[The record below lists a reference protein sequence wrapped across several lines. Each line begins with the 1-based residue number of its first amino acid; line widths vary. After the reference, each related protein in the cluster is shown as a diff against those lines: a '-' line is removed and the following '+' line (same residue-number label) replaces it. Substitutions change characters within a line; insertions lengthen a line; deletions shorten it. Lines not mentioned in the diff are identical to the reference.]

1 MVEIAFTLVGLAL
14 AVFFVYLTIFIHKLG
29 KTVDET
35 NRTIKLLTTDA
46 NVSLYQVN
54 ELMAKV
60 NVLTDDVAGKMEVIN
75 PLFVAVADL
84 SETVSDLNNS
94 ARNLSG
100 KAVVTSGG
108 VSSALSRTV
117 LRTALSGLGSKKKA
131 GKKL

>member
-46 NVSLYQVN
+46 NVSLYQVK

-84 SETVSDLNNS
+84 SETVSDLNSS
-94 ARNLSG
+94 ARNLSD
-100 KAVVTSGG
+100 KAVTTGGG
-108 VSSALSRTV
+108 VRSALSRT
-117 LRTALSGLGSKKKA
+117 LLSTALSGLGSKKKA
-131 GKKL
+131 GK

>member
-84 SETVSDLNNS
+84 SETVSDLNSS
-94 ARNLSG
+94 ARNLSD
-100 KAVVTSGG
+100 KAVTTGGG
-108 VSSALSRTV
+108 VRSALSRT
-117 LRTALSGLGSKKKA
+117 LLSTALSGLGSKKKA
-131 GKKL
+131 GK

>member
-1 MVEIAFTLVGLAL
+1 MVVIAFTLVGLAL

-75 PLFVAVADL
+75 PLFVADADL
-84 SETVSDLNNS
+84 SETVSDLNSS
-94 ARNLSG
+94 ARNLSD
-100 KAVVTSGG
+100 KAVTTGGG
-108 VSSALSRTV
+108 VRSALSRT
-117 LRTALSGLGSKKKA
+117 LLSTALSGLGSKKKA
-131 GKKL
+131 GK

>member
-1 MVEIAFTLVGLAL
+1 M
-14 AVFFVYLTIFIHKLG
+14 G
-29 KTVDET
+29 KNGDET

-84 SETVSDLNNS
+84 SETVSDLNSS
-94 ARNLSG
+94 ARNLSD
-100 KAVVTSGG
+100 KAVTTGGG
-108 VSSALSRTV
+108 VRSALSRT
-117 LRTALSGLGSKKKA
+117 LLSTALSGLGSKKKA
-131 GKKL
+131 GK

>member
-84 SETVSDLNNS
+84 SETVSDLNSS
-94 ARNLSG
+94 ARNLSD
-100 KAVVTSGG
+100 KAVTTGGG
-108 VSSALSRTV
+108 VRSAVSRT
-117 LRTALSGLGSKKKA
+117 LLSTALSGLGSKKKA
-131 GKKL
+131 GK

>member
-35 NRTIKLLTTDA
+35 NRTIKLLTTDV

-60 NVLTDDVAGKMEVIN
+60 NVLTDDVSGKMETIN

-84 SETVSDLNNS
+84 SETVSDLNSS
-94 ARNLSG
+94 ARNLG
-100 KAVVTSGG
+100 DKAVATGGG
-108 VSSALSRTV
+108 VGSAVSRTL

-131 GKKL
+131 GK